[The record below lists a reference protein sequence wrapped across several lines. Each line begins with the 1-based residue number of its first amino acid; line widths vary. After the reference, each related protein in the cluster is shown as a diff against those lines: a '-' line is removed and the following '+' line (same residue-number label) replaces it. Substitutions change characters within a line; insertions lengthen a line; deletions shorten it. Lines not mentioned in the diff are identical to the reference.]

1 MEILIIPVYYRNN
14 KKSKAVIS
22 RHILQ
27 MAQDEISYSEN
38 PSYTSLKNH
47 ESKFFRPIHEQDLF
61 SRQFSHMS
69 MHRQGSVSSGT
80 SLEQVKTILTTE
92 SECPSEIDIRDSYC
106 NFPCR
111 NVKLLKTQRNVL
123 DLKNFKDIDAM
134 KHVDKLLQ
142 SSMIIPN
149 ERSLNFDTI
158 IENLIR
164 KMCEGVNKSP
174 KENPEEE
181 EDPETIVRDIA
192 NKLFTV
198 DEFFDLGSSNSKKGA
213 DIENDIQSL

>member
-1 MEILIIPVYYRNN
+1 
-14 KKSKAVIS
+14 
-22 RHILQ
+22 
-27 MAQDEISYSEN
+27 MAENEISYSEN
-38 PSYTSLKNH
+38 PSYTSLQNQGSDLYLPKSKNL
-47 ESKFFRPIHEQDLF
+47 EGSKFLRPIHEDLL
-61 SRQFSHMS
+61 SHMS
-69 MHRQGSVSSGT
+69 SVHRQSSVSSGT
-80 SLEQVKTILTTE
+80 SLEHVRTILTTE
-92 SECPSEIDIRDSYC
+92 SECPSNIDIRDSYC

-123 DLKNFKDIDAM
+123 ELKNFKDIDAM

-164 KMCEGVNKSP
+164 KICQDVNKSP

-181 EDPETIVRDIA
+181 EDPETVVRDIA

-198 DEFFDLGSSNSKKGA
+198 DEFIDLGSSNSKKGA
-213 DIENDIQSL
+213 DIHLQLKCKM